1 MEIIKK
7 HTGLPKIIVNTLAS
21 IVLSDL
27 NNIEFENVEK
37 IFCHSLFDD
46 ELVKYL
52 YKHKNILKERG
63 LSQIAKYMCDRNFG
77 IGADGLIL
85 AEESDIADIKMR
97 IFNKNGTEEEIS
109 GNGIRCFARYVFDN
123 KIVNKTNMKVETK
136 AGIKN
141 VKIKMNE
148 EIEVDM
154 GKPIFDDM
162 KNINIK
168 NTYRIPIVIN
178 IKLNDNKFIG
188 NYISMGNP
196 HIVIFVNNVD
206 KIDIEKY
213 GRAIENMGCFPNKIN
228 VNFVENLGRNTLKIR
243 TWKREVGETY
253 ACATGACSAFCIG
266 YYKGICSNYVKV
278 ILRGGELK
286 ILYNKPNGHIIM
298 NGIAKKVYDGNICI

>member
-1 MEIIKK
+1 MVTFSKL
-7 HTGLPKIIVNTLAS
+7 HGLGNDYICI
-21 IVLSDL
+21 
-27 NNIEFENVEK
+27 NN
-37 IFCHSLFDD
+37 
-46 ELVKYL
+46 
-52 YKHKNILKERG
+52 KNILKERG

-298 NGIAKKVYDGNICI
+298 NGIIISF

>member
-1 MEIIKK
+1 MVTFSKL
-7 HTGLPKIIVNTLAS
+7 HGLGNDYICI
-21 IVLSDL
+21 
-27 NNIEFENVEK
+27 NN
-37 IFCHSLFDD
+37 
-46 ELVKYL
+46 
-52 YKHKNILKERG
+52 KNILKERG

-168 NTYRIPIVIN
+168 NTYRIPIIIN

-206 KIDIEKY
+206 KIDVEKY
-213 GRAIENMGCFPNKIN
+213 GKEIENMGCFPNKIN

-243 TWKREVGETY
+243 TWKREVGEIY

-266 YYKGICSNYVKV
+266 YYKGICSNYVKT
-278 ILRGGELK
+278 ILKGGELK
-286 ILYNKPNGHIIM
+286 ILYNKSNGHIIM
-298 NGIAKKVYDGNICI
+298 NGTAKKVYDGNICI